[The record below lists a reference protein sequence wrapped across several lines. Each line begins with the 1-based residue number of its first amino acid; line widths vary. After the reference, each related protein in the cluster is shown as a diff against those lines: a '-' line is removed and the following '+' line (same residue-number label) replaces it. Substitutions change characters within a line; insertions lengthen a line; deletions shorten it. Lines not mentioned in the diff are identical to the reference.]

1 MMRELRLEYEA
12 AIYHLLNR
20 AIEEASFR
28 ERRHLWPVES
38 DTRQVST

>member
-1 MMRELRLEYEA
+1 MMRELRLEYGT
-12 AIYHLLNR
+12 IYHLLNR

-28 ERRHLWPVES
+28 ERWHLWPVES